1 MTDRLT
7 GPPHVLYVA
16 WGFPPSRT
24 GGVHRALAT
33 ANAFAADGWRV
44 SVLTVPR
51 EVFRD
56 VTGSDDALERLVD
69 ERVEV
74 IRVPFSWPA
83 QQTDLT
89 ARADWPALRVLAPR
103 LWSTLRVR
111 RDLAAFPEVGY
122 GPWRHRIEQTAVELH
137 ARTPIDLVV
146 ATTNPQVSITAG
158 LRLDAEDDVPYVVD
172 FRDAWTFH
180 TYSGTRRL
188 AGDSPAGQ
196 WEARAIRGA
205 TEVWFVNE
213 ALRRWHGQTYPDAAA
228 HLHVV
233 MNGYDRDLPEPV
245 PFADRPPEHPLTVG
259 YLGTLT
265 PVVPL
270 RELIEGW
277 KHAVLPHSQGATA
290 PELDGARA
298 VLRGYLG
305 YYATP
310 DPGLA
315 ALVDAAA
322 PSGMS
327 YDGPVSKTEVDA
339 TYATFDVLVLAL
351 GGGEYVTSGKVFEY
365 ASTGLP
371 IVSVLSPGNAAAE
384 VLASY
389 PRWHPAADLSP
400 AAIAAALASAARD
413 ARHPDTAA
421 RARAAQQAARAFRRD
436 VQLAPRVAALRELVA
451 TRRARTSPEVVR

>member
-1 MTDRLT
+1 MTDRPAT
-7 GPPHVLYVA
+7 GPHVLYVA

-33 ANAFAADGWRV
+33 ANAFAADGWQV
-44 SVLTVPR
+44 SVLTAPR

-69 ERVEV
+69 RRVEV

-83 QQTDLT
+83 KSTDLT
-89 ARADWPALRVLAPR
+89 SRSDWPAGRVFAPR
-103 LWSTLRVR
+103 LWNLRRTR

-122 GPWRHRIEQTAVELH
+122 GPWRHRIERAALDLH
-137 ARTPIDLVV
+137 ARAPIDLVM
-146 ATTNPQVSITAG
+146 ATTNPQVSITCG
-158 LRLDAEDDVPYVVD
+158 LRLAQTHGVPYVVD

-180 TYSGTRRL
+180 TYSGTRRIP
-188 AGDSPAGQ
+188 GDSPAGQ

-213 ALRRWHGQTYPDAAA
+213 ALRRWHAGTYPDAAD

-245 PFADRPPEHPLTVG
+245 ARQGRSPLTFG

-270 RELIEGW
+270 RELVEGW
-277 KHAVLPHSQGATA
+277 QYAVAGPDPA

-298 VLRGYLG
+298 ELRGYLG

-310 DPGLA
+310 DPDLA
-315 ALVDAAA
+315 ALVDRAA
-322 PSGMS
+322 PHRMS
-327 YDGPVSKTEVDA
+327 YGGPVSKTEVA
-339 TYATFDVLVLAL
+339 GTYAAFDVLILAL

-371 IVSVLSPGNAAAE
+371 VVSVLTEGNAAAE
-384 VLASY
+384 VLAAY
-389 PRWHPAADLSP
+389 PRWHPAADLSGP
-400 AAIAAALASAARD
+400 AIAAALASAARD
-413 ARHPDTAA
+413 ARSPDAA
-421 RARAAQQAARAFRRD
+421 ERARLAQQAARAFRRD
-436 VQLAPRVAALRELVA
+436 VQLAPRVAALRELVTA
-451 TRRARTSPEVVR
+451 RRREGVAR